1 MSEPELLPPYSRGSA
16 PSGLMRLLRGGHED
30 VTLSRRELD
39 IIGCWIDLLVP
50 FCGDYREAHAW
61 SRADFALYDR
71 GEDQRRRM
79 LRIEE
84 AGIRQL
90 IAEQDG
96 CPDKG
101 AEEPGTIELAEK

>member
-1 MSEPELLPPYSRGSA
+1 MQ
-16 PSGLMRLLRGGHED
+16 LLRGGHED
-30 VTLSRRELD
+30 VALSRRELD

-61 SRADFALYDR
+61 SRADLALYDR

-90 IAEQDG
+90 IAEKNG

-101 AEEPGTIELAEK
+101 AEEPGTVKMAEK